1 MKKRFLISIAESIL
15 YCFIVYL
22 LFFYYSNFKSEFLT
36 MNIQPLAIVIG
47 LIALK
52 YGVYSSL
59 QTVLVASFFYIFSY
73 YQLGNDPVVFFLDF
87 NYYKFILIF
96 FFIALTLGR
105 VSDNFRNRIE
115 ELKEKNIDLDEKLKN
130 QREKNIELVNINERL
145 KTRIIGSK
153 ESILTLH
160 QITSSILTENV
171 EQIFTQI
178 LEILIDFLGSDVVSI
193 YIYNK
198 EKNIFRGR
206 IKIGNS
212 LLPNFIEVK
221 EGDLYSK
228 VLKTKVTLEG
238 NRELKEPVY
247 ISPILKNNEVI
258 GVINIERLKYGNEEK
273 YLLELFKVISQWI
286 NNALVKAFEE
296 NEKAIKNNIFE
307 NTRIYNL
314 KYFSYVLEEDK
325 KRKKLFNSEYLALEG
340 KNPGLTPSELN
351 ELLKGKVR
359 DIDVVGMNK
368 DIIKF
373 LFVNATKKDKDI
385 LVKRIG
391 DTLTGVELYEI

>member
-1 MKKRFLISIAESIL
+1 MKKNFLISIAESIL
-15 YCFIVYL
+15 YCLLVYL
-22 LFFYYSNFKSEFLT
+22 IFFYYSNFKSEFLT
-36 MNIQPLAIVIG
+36 MNIQPLAIVVG

-105 VSDNFRNRIE
+105 VSDNFRNRIV
-115 ELKEKNIDLDEKLKN
+115 ELQEKNIDLDERLKS
-130 QREKNIELVNINERL
+130 QREKNIMLVNINERL

-171 EQIFTQI
+171 ERIFTQI

-198 EKNIFRGR
+198 ERNIFRGR

-228 VLKTKVTLEG
+228 VLKNKVTLEG

-247 ISPILKNNEVI
+247 ISPILKNNEVV

-296 NEKAIKNNIFE
+296 NEKEIKNNVFE

-325 KRKKLFNSEYLALEG
+325 KRKKLFNTEYIALEG
-340 KNPGLTPSELN
+340 KNPGLTPIQLN

-359 DIDVVGMNK
+359 DIDIIGMNEEV
-368 DIIKF
+368 IKF
-373 LFVNATKKDKDI
+373 LFVNASKKDKD
-385 LVKRIG
+385 LLTKRIG
-391 DTLTGVELYEI
+391 DILLGVELYEI